1 MKATTDGSAG
11 RSSLSYFK
19 SSIHFRRKRIYMRI
33 ASVEKSRLVAWLV
46 VALLSFSLPAR
57 MFALRPESDQL
68 TQLLG
73 EARMEAGQLARDADQ
88 TESLIRSD
96 VSWQTHAEMLDGV
109 KEHVNNMAR
118 IIDKLTAARS
128 SGSELQ
134 EQAVDRILPLLK
146 ELAANTTAAINWLN
160 QNKSRPIGAPYTQ
173 YLRANAE
180 TAHQLE
186 STVSSLFEYE
196 KTMNRMGELKNKL
209 EVNGQ

>member
-1 MKATTDGSAG
+1 
-11 RSSLSYFK
+11 
-19 SSIHFRRKRIYMRI
+19 MRI
-33 ASVEKSRLVAWLV
+33 ASVEKSRLVACLL
-46 VALLSFSLPAR
+46 VALLSFSSPAR

-73 EARMEAGQLARDADQ
+73 EARMEAGQLAKDADE

-96 VSWQTHAEMLDGV
+96 VSWQTHAVMLDGV

-160 QNKSRPIGAPYTQ
+160 QNKTRPIAEPYTQ
-173 YLRANAE
+173 YLRANSE

-196 KTMNRMGELKNKL
+196 KTMNKMGELKNKL

>member
-1 MKATTDGSAG
+1 
-11 RSSLSYFK
+11 
-19 SSIHFRRKRIYMRI
+19 MRI
-33 ASVEKSRLVAWLV
+33 ASVKKSRLVAWLV

-68 TQLLG
+68 TQVLG
-73 EARMEAGQLARDADQ
+73 EARMEAGQLAKDADE
-88 TESLIRSD
+88 TESLIRND
-96 VSWQTHAEMLDGV
+96 VSWQTHAAMLDGV

-160 QNKSRPIGAPYTQ
+160 QNKTRPIGEPYTQ
-173 YLRANAE
+173 YLKANAE

-196 KTMNRMGELKNKL
+196 KTMNKMGELKNKL